1 MCWCRSSFQEIG
13 AISGTTRC
21 VPVPPEV
28 HNDKENKVPWQCP
41 GCETGTHIKRALSMH
56 CNTRCACGYNLYYF
70 RPRVLHL
77 LDNCLCETIPFFI
90 SLITIFRQV
99 HFFHPLF
106 LSGQP
111 KASATKSVLDD
122 DAGSARDSPGGG
134 GKGKETRRYKATRMT
149 ATASKYISCVC
160 MCTDYFIY
168 ISGQP
173 KASATKSVLDDDAG
187 SARDSPGGG
196 GKGKETRRYKA
207 TRMTA
212 TASKYI
218 SCVFMCT
225 DYFIYILGQPKAS
238 ATKSVLDDDAGSARD

>member
-1 MCWCRSSFQEIG
+1 MTAAASKYISCVCMC
-13 AISGTTRC
+13 T
-21 VPVPPEV
+21 
-28 HNDKENKVPWQCP
+28 D
-41 GCETGTHIKRALSMH
+41 
-56 CNTRCACGYNLYYF
+56 YF
-70 RPRVLHL
+70 IYIL
-77 LDNCLCETIPFFI
+77 
-90 SLITIFRQV
+90 
-99 HFFHPLF
+99 
-106 LSGQP
+106 GQP

-149 ATASKYISCVC
+149 AAASKYVC

-168 ISGQP
+168 ILGQP

-212 TASKYI
+212 AASKYI
-218 SCVFMCT
+218 SCVCMCT

-238 ATKSVLDDDAGSARD
+238 ATKSVLDDDAGSARDSPGGGKCRYRTRMTTKASSL

>member
-1 MCWCRSSFQEIG
+1 MTTAASKYISCVCMC
-13 AISGTTRC
+13 T
-21 VPVPPEV
+21 
-28 HNDKENKVPWQCP
+28 D
-41 GCETGTHIKRALSMH
+41 
-56 CNTRCACGYNLYYF
+56 YF
-70 RPRVLHL
+70 IYIL
-77 LDNCLCETIPFFI
+77 
-90 SLITIFRQV
+90 
-99 HFFHPLF
+99 
-106 LSGQP
+106 GQP

-122 DAGSARDSPGGG
+122 DAGSARDSPDGG

-149 ATASKYISCVC
+149 AAVSKYISCVC

-168 ISGQP
+168 ILGQP

-187 SARDSPGGG
+187 SARDSPDGG

-212 TASKYI
+212 AASKYISCVCMCTDYILGQPKASATKSVLDDDAGSARDSPDGGGKGKKTRRYKATRMTTAASKYI

-238 ATKSVLDDDAGSARD
+238 ATKSVLDDDAGSARDSPGGGGKCRYRTRMTTKASSL